1 MALISLT
8 RLRLRSWRFYPG
20 FVVWVMASLFQSLR
34 SHDLLGLV
42 LLRDRAHTFW
52 TLTLWS
58 DREAMQDFRNHGS
71 YSKAM
76 RQLSQWCDE
85 SAAAHWLVPDDP
97 CQLSHLDWTD
107 LHTRL
112 MRDGH
117 FAPLPQASANQ
128 LSKSI
133 PNPVRN
139 RWRVIRI
146 R

>member
-1 MALISLT
+1 MALLSLT

-58 DREAMQDFRNHGS
+58 DREAMQDFRNQGSHG
-71 YSKAM
+71 KAM

-85 SAAAHWLVPDDP
+85 SAAAHWPVPDDP
-97 CQLSHLDWTD
+97 CQLSDLDWTD

-117 FAPLPQASANQ
+117 FAPLPKASTNQ
-128 LSKSI
+128 LAKI
-133 PNPVRN
+133 IANPATN
-139 RWRVIRI
+139 RGRVIRDS
-146 R
+146 